1 MSMVNFDENQIIAN
15 GAKIYDQRAKIE
27 AIADSIVDNGF
38 DLLLFTSSGGSQA
51 MLDPFAFYIRHMSRL
66 PVENVLSANL
76 MTGDCNRITNK
87 TVAFLTSKSGD
98 TAETVKAANWLKEQG
113 VRLFAAV
120 GKENSTLESICDDTI
135 VYSEGRPQE
144 LVFYLLIGRILYR
157 SCSFDAYPRFAD
169 ELKNLAFA
177 LAQVRKQAD
186 AKCLKYAQD
195 YCKEPYNIWIG
206 SGDLWPTAYS
216 YSMCVLEESQWIR
229 TKSVSSPEFFHGT
242 LELLE
247 DDVCTTLLLTE
258 GPTRAQDERVKEFAA
273 LLDIYN
279 RYPIACLTIHPRVRK
294 EKYRGPVHLDAF
306 AAALEA
312 SRNPVCYNGDL
323 RTVGEVCAL
332 EARFPSVTH
341 VMIGRGLVADPALAR
356 KLRGGAGTNRKEL
369 SDFLAAL
376 YQGYTDFYQG
386 QVPTA
391 AQRMREVWFYLIHLF
406 DDAEKLNKQL
416 RRFRT
421 PAEYERIQAEILAA
435 CPLRSDAQG
444 DLI

>member
-15 GAKIYDQRAKIE
+15 GARIYDQRAKIE

-76 MTGDCNRITNK
+76 MTGDCNRITDK

-135 VYSEGRPQE
+135 VYGEGRPQE

-157 SCSFDAYPRFAD
+157 SGNFDAYPRFAD

-195 YCKEPYNIWIG
+195 YCKEPITSG
-206 SGDLWPTAYS
+206 SAAAICGPPPTA
-216 YSMCVLEESQWIR
+216 
-229 TKSVSSPEFFHGT
+229 T
-242 LELLE
+242 
-247 DDVCTTLLLTE
+247 
-258 GPTRAQDERVKEFAA
+258 
-273 LLDIYN
+273 
-279 RYPIACLTIHPRVRK
+279 
-294 EKYRGPVHLDAF
+294 
-306 AAALEA
+306 
-312 SRNPVCYNGDL
+312 
-323 RTVGEVCAL
+323 VCACWRKASGSAPRAFP
-332 EARFPSVTH
+332 ARNS
-341 VMIGRGLVADPALAR
+341 
-356 KLRGGAGTNRKEL
+356 
-369 SDFLAAL
+369 S
-376 YQGYTDFYQG
+376 
-386 QVPTA
+386 TA
-391 AQRMREVWFYLIHLF
+391 HWSCW
-406 DDAEKLNKQL
+406 
-416 RRFRT
+416 RT
-421 PAEYERIQAEILAA
+421 MSAPR
-435 CPLRSDAQG
+435 CC
-444 DLI
+444 

>member
-1 MSMVNFDENQIIAN
+1 MELVNFNEQDIIAN
-15 GAKIYDQRAKIE
+15 GAKIYDQRTKIE

-76 MTGDCNRITNK
+76 LTGDCNRITDK

-135 VYSEGRPQE
+135 VYGEGRPQE

-157 SCSFDAYPRFAD
+157 SGNFDAYPRFAD

-229 TKSVSSPEFFHGT
+229 TKSVSSPEFFPRHAGAAGGRCLHHAAADRGT
-242 LELLE
+242 HPCAGRARKEVCRPPYQKLTCFDTKEYALPGISDEFRPLLSP
-247 DDVCTTLLLTE
+247 V
-258 GPTRAQDERVKEFAA
+258 VMAA
-273 LLDIYN
+273 VLQRISKNIEVITDHSLDIR
-279 RYPIACLTIHPRVRK
+279 RYYRK
-294 EKYRGPVHLDAF
+294 ESY
-306 AAALEA
+306 
-312 SRNPVCYNGDL
+312 
-323 RTVGEVCAL
+323 
-332 EARFPSVTH
+332 
-341 VMIGRGLVADPALAR
+341 
-356 KLRGGAGTNRKEL
+356 
-369 SDFLAAL
+369 
-376 YQGYTDFYQG
+376 
-386 QVPTA
+386 
-391 AQRMREVWFYLIHLF
+391 
-406 DDAEKLNKQL
+406 
-416 RRFRT
+416 
-421 PAEYERIQAEILAA
+421 
-435 CPLRSDAQG
+435 
-444 DLI
+444 

>member
-76 MTGDCNRITNK
+76 LTGDCNRITDK

-135 VYSEGRPQE
+135 VYGEGRPQE

-157 SCSFDAYPRFAD
+157 SGCFDAYPRFAD

-242 LELLE
+242 LELVEKDTSLILFYGE
-247 DDVCTTLLLTE
+247 DETRPLMDRVLKFSKTVSDEITIFDTKEVELPFTDPEFRKIVSPIVIYAITERLSAHLAKERNHPLTT
-258 GPTRAQDERVKEFAA
+258 R
-273 LLDIYN
+273 
-279 RYPIACLTIHPRVRK
+279 RY
-294 EKYRGPVHLDAF
+294 YRQ
-306 AAALEA
+306 
-312 SRNPVCYNGDL
+312 
-323 RTVGEVCAL
+323 
-332 EARFPSVTH
+332 
-341 VMIGRGLVADPALAR
+341 M
-356 KLRGGAGTNRKEL
+356 
-369 SDFLAAL
+369 
-376 YQGYTDFYQG
+376 
-386 QVPTA
+386 
-391 AQRMREVWFYLIHLF
+391 
-406 DDAEKLNKQL
+406 
-416 RRFRT
+416 
-421 PAEYERIQAEILAA
+421 EY
-435 CPLRSDAQG
+435 
-444 DLI
+444 